1 MLVRQRPL
9 KRLGVSQIAKQNPV
23 ARLQRGGRGMGL
35 GHERGAVNVVQV
47 GLGHSVRGD
56 ARREVGHDRL
66 EVSPQEHVVPGD
78 TGPTREQHR
87 MQGGSG
93 DIDRNPKVVHKIPGN
108 AAHCLVMRLAGGVEV
123 AAVCGLDAH
132 ANGPARR
139 KTHMGQLDITVHSD
153 GQGLLDIRVGAD
165 TARGGKLKHRNVLQ
179 GGRGFSGRPWS
190 PYKASP
196 ARRQLFSSGFQ
207 TIRRPSAS

>member
-1 MLVRQRPL
+1 MFVCQRPL

-56 ARREVGHDRL
+56 ARRKVGDNRL
-66 EVSPQEHVVPGD
+66 EVSPHEHIVPGN
-78 TGPTREQHR
+78 PRSAREQHR

-108 AAHCLVMRLAGGVEV
+108 AAHCLVVNITGRVEV
-123 AAVCGLDAH
+123 AAVHGLDAH
-132 ANGPARR
+132 ANGLSYRQA
-139 KTHMGQLDITVHSD
+139 HMGQLDIAVHSD
-153 GQGLLDIRVGAD
+153 GQRLLSVGIWTN